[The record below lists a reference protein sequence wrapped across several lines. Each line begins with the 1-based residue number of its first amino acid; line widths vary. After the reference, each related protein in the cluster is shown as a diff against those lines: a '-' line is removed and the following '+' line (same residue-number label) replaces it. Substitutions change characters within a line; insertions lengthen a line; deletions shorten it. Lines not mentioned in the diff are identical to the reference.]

1 LSIQPADSVPAGSV
15 TASRVTVLLPA
26 LHPPA
31 PRYGAVVRR
40 ALLDRLNGEMS
51 AKLVLVAAPAGWGK
65 TSLLRDWCA
74 SGDAHRTAWLSL
86 DRGDNDLGRF
96 WSGVIAALRTVYP
109 AVGADT
115 LHVLMA
121 PGDKSADSALPTLI
135 NDLARVPKR
144 FTLVIDDL
152 HLITSEVIRE
162 WFRFLVDHL
171 PPTLGLIAA
180 TRVDPA
186 LPLARMRARGEL
198 AELRA
203 DDLRFSEAETA
214 QLLNGTLGLA
224 LPPVEIQA
232 LHQRIEGWAAG
243 LYLAG
248 LSLRGRKDPAQL
260 IGGIT
265 GDSRQIVDYFAAEV
279 LDEQAPRIRSF
290 LLRTSVLDRFSGPLC
305 DAVTGATGSQELLQE
320 LEGSQLFL
328 VPLDTTRRWYR
339 YHTLF
344 AELLRHELDQSKPG
358 LAQLLH
364 RRASA
369 WHRQHG
375 SVIAA
380 IDHAFSAGDLADV
393 RELLV
398 SNWQRLLSEGLIE
411 TVDSWLNRLPPR
423 MVTEDS
429 RLCLIRAWLACFL
442 GRVDE
447 VEPWLTAVEAAA
459 PAGPFRGGPVTVESA
474 AAMLRAQS
482 CHMQGDLA
490 MAESASRHALALEE
504 KGSPRWRAA
513 ALALVGVSLFWRG
526 RDAEALPYLER
537 VADPTRPPDS
547 NLASVWAVGC
557 LAAIAAREGDL
568 ESCEHRLRQAS
579 LLAVDH
585 DLGSYWMT
593 ATAVTTSAELLAGS
607 GELAEAGEAARHALV
622 LARRGRSRP
631 EAAHALL
638 CLARLS
644 LRAGDLDEARAR
656 TREARDIVTGCA
668 DPGILGGLLAQAE
681 TAAGPPS
688 PTLGLQPGSRGRDRQ
703 PDGLTAR
710 ETEVLGLLAA
720 GHTNSEIAAQLVLS
734 VYTVER
740 HLQNAY
746 RKIGA
751 RNRADATAYVVRR
764 TSLWR
769 ATGTS
774 LAGRLV
780 PPRVQDGGLPGCR
793 DARTHG
799 KPVACVQHCRQ
810 RSLDENL
817 RWLSVFGAGRPR

>member
-1 LSIQPADSVPAGSV
+1 MQPAGSVPAGDA
-15 TASRVTVLLPA
+15 TAGHAAVLLPA

-31 PRYGAVVRR
+31 PRYSAVVRQ
-40 ALLDRLNGEMS
+40 ALLDRLDGEMP

-74 SGDAHRTAWLSL
+74 SGGAPRTAWLSL

-96 WSGVIAALRTVYP
+96 WSGVITALCTVYP
-109 AVGADT
+109 GVGAGT
-115 LHVLMA
+115 LQLLRA
-121 PGDKSADSALPTLI
+121 PGGRTADSALPPLI
-135 NDLARVPKR
+135 NDLARVPER

-152 HLITSEVIRE
+152 HLITSEVVRE

-171 PPTLGLIAA
+171 PATLGLIAA
-180 TRVDPA
+180 TRADPA

-214 QLLNGTLGLA
+214 QLLNGTLSLS
-224 LPPVEIQA
+224 LPPVDIQA

-279 LDEQAPRIRSF
+279 LDGQAPSIRSF
-290 LLRTSVLDRFSGPLC
+290 LLQTSVLDRFSGPLC
-305 DAVTGATGSQELLQE
+305 DAVTKRTGSQELLQE

-369 WHRQHG
+369 WHRRHG

-380 IDHAFSAGDLADV
+380 IEHAFSAGDLADA
-393 RELLV
+393 RELMVL
-398 SNWQRLLSEGLIE
+398 NWQRLLSEGLIG

-429 RLCLIRAWLACFL
+429 RLCLVRAWLARFL

-459 PAGPFRGGPVTVESA
+459 PAGPFPGGPSTVESA

-490 MAESASRHALALEE
+490 TAESASRHALLLEE
-504 KGSPRWRAA
+504 EGSPRWRAA
-513 ALALVGVSLFWRG
+513 ALALVGVSLFWHG
-526 RDAEALPYLER
+526 QDAEALLFLEQ

-547 NLASVWAVGC
+547 NLASVWALGC

-568 ESCEHRLRQAS
+568 ESCERRLRRAS
-579 LLAVDH
+579 LLATDH

-593 ATAVTTSAELLAGS
+593 ATAVTTSAELLASRGQ
-607 GELAEAGEAARHALV
+607 LAEAGEAAQHALV
-622 LARRGRSRP
+622 LARRGQARP

-644 LRAGDLDEARAR
+644 SRAGDLDEARAR
-656 TREARDIVTGCA
+656 AREAQDIITSCA
-668 DPGILGGLLAQAE
+668 DPGILGGLLAQAQR
-681 TAAGPPS
+681 AADPPS
-688 PTLGLQPGSRGRDRQ
+688 PAHRRLRPGSRGRDRQ

-710 ETEVLGLLAA
+710 ETEVLQLLAA
-720 GHTNSEIAAQLVLS
+720 GHTNSEIAAALVLS

-764 TSLWR
+764 ESLRR
-769 ATGTS
+769 AAGTALAGTS
-774 LAGRLV
+774 
-780 PPRVQDGGLPGCR
+780 
-793 DARTHG
+793 
-799 KPVACVQHCRQ
+799 
-810 RSLDENL
+810 
-817 RWLSVFGAGRPR
+817 